1 MRPNREARLRS
12 MAAANRQ
19 RVDMRP
25 HLAESRS
32 YDTAEET
39 VHVQSQEEA
48 LGTRIVWGRH
58 GRVVLNSGESLP
70 VRYAAVEAD
79 WPLTSHTGTRY
90 ERDARYPVDAQPR
103 DYGAE
108 YELQSAVETRA
119 ANLDPWQLLTDSVL
133 PVDGPPIVRS
143 DGVVLS
149 GNGRTQSMRL
159 AISRGL
165 YGPVKAEMVVRA
177 VPFGLDVAGLSRMQT
192 PILVRVLESEVAN
205 AADLARY
212 GMEMNRD
219 PGQGMSLSEQSIGF
233 ARMMT
238 PALVD
243 RLTAI
248 VAEIPE
254 RCSVREL
261 MRMRS
266 REIAEALSFAGI
278 VDARKR
284 SAFFTVEGGL
294 SELAKDLVETMLA
307 GLTVAD
313 IDAVRGASRPT
324 RDRLVR
330 AGVEFMRMRSAGKEW
345 DLSQHN
351 TAAVAL
357 VTLSEDR
364 ADSLR
369 SYQGDS
375 PSLVTRLLHPER
387 FDNVPQDMGFATPAA
402 VHPFAE
408 TLALALE
415 LPPRRY
421 AALMAS
427 YATRALGSWRSMFD
441 CLTPDDTFSDTI
453 AAGLELA
460 ALATPQ

>member
-1 MRPNREARLRS
+1 MRHDREARLRS
-12 MAAANRQ
+12 VVAANRQ
-19 RVDMRP
+19 R
-25 HLAESRS
+25 AEVRS
-32 YDTAEET
+32 PVEAAHEVET
-39 VHVQSQEEA
+39 PA
-48 LGTRIVWGRH
+48 TRVVWGRP
-58 GRVVLNSGESLP
+58 GRVVLNSGESLA

-79 WPLTSHTGTRY
+79 WLVTSHTGTRY
-90 ERDARYPVDAQPR
+90 ERDRRYPVDAQPR

-108 YELQSAVETRA
+108 YELQSAVEARA

-165 YGPVKAEMVVRA
+165 YGPVSAEMVTRA
-177 VPFGLDVAGLSRMQT
+177 LPFRLDVAALACLQA
-192 PILVRVLESEVAN
+192 PILVRVLESDVAA

-238 PALVD
+238 PALID

-248 VAEIPE
+248 VSEIPE

-261 MRMRS
+261 MRMRG

-284 SAFFTVEGGL
+284 SAFFTAEGGL

-307 GLTVAD
+307 GLTVTD
-313 IDAVRGASRPT
+313 IAIVRGASRPT

-330 AGVEFMRMRSAGKEW
+330 AGVEFMRMRSAGAEW
-345 DLSQHN
+345 DLARHN
-351 TAAVAL
+351 TAAVEL
-357 VTLSEDR
+357 VTLAEDR
-364 ADSLR
+364 AESLR
-369 SYQGDS
+369 GYRGESL
-375 PSLVTRLLHPER
+375 SLVERLLHPER
-387 FDNVPQDMGFATPAA
+387 FGNVPHDMGFDAPAA

-408 TLALALE
+408 ILATALE
-415 LPPRRY
+415 RPPRQY
-421 AALMAS
+421 VALMAD
-427 YATRALGSWRSMFD
+427 YATRSLGSWKSMFD
-441 CLTPDDTFSDTI
+441 CLTPEDTFSETI
-453 AAGLELA
+453 AAGVQKA
-460 ALATPQ
+460 RLATPQ

>member
-1 MRPNREARLRS
+1 MRHDRALRLRN

-19 RVDMRP
+19 RIDVP
-25 HLAESRS
+25 AEPQ
-32 YDTAEET
+32 A
-39 VHVQSQEEA
+39 A
-48 LGTRIVWGRH
+48 IPATRIVWGRP

-70 VRYAAVEAD
+70 VRYAAVEAA
-79 WPLTSHTGTRY
+79 WPVTSHTGTRY
-90 ERDARYPVDAQPR
+90 ERDGRYPVDAQPR

-108 YELQSAVETRA
+108 YELQSAVEARA

-133 PVDGPPIVRS
+133 PVDGPPIVRG

-159 AISRGL
+159 AISRGQ
-165 YGPVKAEMVVRA
+165 YGPVQSEMASRA
-177 VPFGLDVAGLSRMQT
+177 VPFGLDVAALSRMQA
-192 PILVRVLESEVAN
+192 PILVRVLESDVAT
-205 AADLARY
+205 ASDLARY

-238 PALVD
+238 PALTD

-248 VAEIPE
+248 VSEIPE

-261 MRMRS
+261 MRMRG
-266 REIAEALSFAGI
+266 REIAEALSLAGI

-284 SAFFTVEGGL
+284 SAFFTAEGGL
-294 SELAKDLVETMLA
+294 SEMAKDLVETMLA
-307 GLTVAD
+307 GLTVTD

-324 RDRLVR
+324 RDRIVR
-330 AGVEFMRMRSAGKEW
+330 AGVEFMRMRSAGAEW

-351 TAAVAL
+351 TVAVGI
-357 VTLSEDR
+357 VTLAEDR
-364 ADSLR
+364 ADALR
-369 SYQGDS
+369 GYKGDCQ
-375 PSLVTRLLHPER
+375 SLVARLLHPER
-387 FDNVPQDMGFATPAA
+387 FGNVPHDMGLATPAA

-415 LPPRRY
+415 LPPRQY
-421 AALMAS
+421 AALMAD

-441 CLTPDDTFSDTI
+441 CLTPQDTFGETI
-453 AAGLELA
+453 AAGLQKSYGNP
-460 ALATPQ
+460 TVSPQ